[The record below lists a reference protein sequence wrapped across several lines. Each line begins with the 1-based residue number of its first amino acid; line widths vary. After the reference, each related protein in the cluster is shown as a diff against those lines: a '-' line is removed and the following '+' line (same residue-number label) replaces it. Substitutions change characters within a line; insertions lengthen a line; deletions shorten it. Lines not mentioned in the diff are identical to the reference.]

1 MKRAIVM
8 SPADNVATTL
18 DDLEARDMVAI
29 TSAEGERLQELN
41 ALRAIPFGHKIA
53 RYKLAKETEVV
64 KYGEVFGV
72 ASQDIEP
79 GDYVHVHNVRSARF
93 SVSET
98 AIKGG
103 K

>member
-8 SPADNVATTL
+8 SPTDNVATAL

-29 TSAEGERLQELN
+29 TSGEGERLQELN
-41 ALRAIPFGHKIA
+41 AIRAIPFGHKIA
-53 RYKLAKETEVV
+53 RYKLAEGTEVI

-72 ASQDIEP
+72 ALQDIDP

-98 AIKGG
+98 TTKGG